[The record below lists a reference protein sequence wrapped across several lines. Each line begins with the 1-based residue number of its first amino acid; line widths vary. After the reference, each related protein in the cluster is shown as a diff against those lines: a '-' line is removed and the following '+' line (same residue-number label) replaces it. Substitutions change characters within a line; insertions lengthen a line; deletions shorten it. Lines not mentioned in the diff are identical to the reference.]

1 MFALK
6 STYLIM
12 LILIA
17 AGYASGQSCQLG
29 VLTQTER
36 GQLIDVDGSPSKVWQ
51 LAKRSKQT
59 RESVPMFILSRE
71 SRRGTT

>member
-17 AGYASGQSCQLG
+17 AGYASGQSCQLR
-29 VLTQTER
+29 VLVQTER
-36 GQLIDVDGSPSKVWQ
+36 GQLIDVDG
-51 LAKRSKQT
+51 LAIKSVATSETKQAD
-59 RESVPMFILSRE
+59 SRI
-71 SRRGTT
+71 GT

>member
-36 GQLIDVDGSPSKVWQ
+36 GQLICKF
-51 LAKRSKQT
+51 R
-59 RESVPMFILSRE
+59 
-71 SRRGTT
+71 